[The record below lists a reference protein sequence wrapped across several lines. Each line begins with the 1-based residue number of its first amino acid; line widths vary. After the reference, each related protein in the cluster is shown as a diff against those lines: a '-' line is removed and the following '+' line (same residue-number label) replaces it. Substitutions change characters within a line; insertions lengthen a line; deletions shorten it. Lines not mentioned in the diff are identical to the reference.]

1 MTEFKIGDIIMY
13 RGQKNC
19 FGYIKAIGYGVG
31 KVYTISWFD
40 GFRDTK
46 VGQFALEKVDI
57 KGD

>member
-1 MTEFKIGDIIMY
+1 MY